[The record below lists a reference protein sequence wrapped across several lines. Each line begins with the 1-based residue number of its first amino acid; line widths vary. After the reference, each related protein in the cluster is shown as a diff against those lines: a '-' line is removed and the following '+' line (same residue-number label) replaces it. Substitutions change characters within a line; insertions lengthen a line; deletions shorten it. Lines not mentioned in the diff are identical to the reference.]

1 MSRFIIRIVIIAVF
15 INSYLLLL
23 YLLKVVETKYENIK
37 CEEDIELSYK
47 SGIVA
52 RYSS

>member
-23 YLLKVVETKYENIK
+23 YLLKIVETKNENIK
-37 CEEDIELSYK
+37 CEEDIEVSHK